1 MDIGL
6 FFLVIAFLL
15 LIFSA
20 AGSLFNDGRKS
31 NAKKIDV
38 VQIQYK
44 YDFILK
50 EGNI

>member
-1 MDIGL
+1 MNIGL
-6 FFLVIAFLL
+6 LFAVVGILL

-44 YDFILK
+44 YNFILK
-50 EGNI
+50 EGKI